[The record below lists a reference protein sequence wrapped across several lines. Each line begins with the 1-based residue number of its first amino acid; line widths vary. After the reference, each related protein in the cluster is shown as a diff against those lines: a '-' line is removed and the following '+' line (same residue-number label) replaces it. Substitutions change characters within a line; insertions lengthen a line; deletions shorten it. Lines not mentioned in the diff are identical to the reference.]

1 MVRIVLFYIIFF
13 WGADLFAQADSTSLL
28 YEISGGD
35 LKQSSYVFGTIH
47 LRDKR
52 VFQLSDS
59 IWQAFNASAVI
70 AGELLFDKKIM
81 KEAAAKE
88 IMMPNGI
95 TLQSLLTEEEY
106 QKVKA
111 YAKSVLGWKA
121 IIIDRVKPVFT
132 SSLLAEAAVKSDKKY
147 PLDVYLQ
154 QKGEKKKKQIAGLET
169 IQEQMVAIDAM
180 SLQEQAQ
187 FLVEYVNDPTV
198 SEAEV
203 ERMVQLY
210 QQQRLIDLYDMVYAE
225 LDEKTETA
233 LLTKRNVVMVER
245 MEILMRDKPT
255 FTAIGSAHLPGEQGV
270 LHLLQE
276 KGYKVRAIGRS
287 GELHSPVKK

>member
-1 MVRIVLFYIIFF
+1 MNKLLVFFFVCLFS
-13 WGADLFAQADSTSLL
+13 GELCAQADSFSLL
-28 YEISGGD
+28 YEISGGE

-52 VFQLSDS
+52 VFQLTDS
-59 IWQAFNASAVI
+59 TWYAFNASEVI

-106 QKVKA
+106 QKVRA
-111 YAKSVLGWKA
+111 YAKAVLGWKV
-121 IIIDRVKPVFT
+121 ILIDRIKPLFT
-132 SSLLAEAAVKSDKKY
+132 SSLLAEETVKSDMKY
-147 PLDVYLQ
+147 PLDIYLQ
-154 QKGEKKKKQIAGLET
+154 KQGEKKKKQLAGIET
-169 IQEQMVAIDAM
+169 IQEQMQAIDVM
-180 SLQEQAQ
+180 SLEEQAQ
-187 FLVEYVNDPTV
+187 LLLEYVNHPTS

-225 LDEKTETA
+225 LDDKTEAA

-245 MEILMRDKPT
+245 MELLMNAKPT
-255 FTAIGSAHLPGEQGV
+255 FVAIGSAHLPGEQGV

-276 KGYKVRAIGRS
+276 KGYKVRAVD
-287 GELHSPVKK
+287 PKAKQ